1 MLTRRTVLKKALKA
15 AAGLTMAAGV
25 PCLADVS
32 PLLRL
37 SLAKIEPVP
46 VPDNF
51 IGLGYEMSSVAPLG
65 LLSPSN
71 HIYVELVR
79 GLGPAGVL
87 RVGGIVADYTRYEPN
102 GTIVAERQNTVI
114 TRASVEQFAAFL
126 RKTDWSAIW
135 SVNFAQGT
143 VDQAMKKRG
152 PYPKFL
158 APISWRLRSVTR

>member
-1 MLTRRTVLKKALKA
+1 MLTRRTVLKKGLKA

-25 PCLADVS
+25 PCLADAT
-32 PLLRL
+32 PLLTLRL
-37 SLAKIEPVP
+37 TKTEPVP
-46 VPDNF
+46 VQDDF

-71 HIYVELVR
+71 HIYVDLVK

-102 GTIVAERQNTVI
+102 GTIAADRQNTVI

-126 RKTDWSAIW
+126 NKI
-135 SVNFAQGT
+135 G
-143 VDQAMKKRG
+143 
-152 PYPKFL
+152 
-158 APISWRLRSVTR
+158 WRAS